1 MIEINLL
8 PGARRNA
15 KRGRGA
21 SINLGAT
28 LASAR
33 ERVKEPWLI
42 GAVGVTT
49 VAVVTVALLFTTQ
62 TRTGDR
68 VETALQKAVQDSTRY
83 ASVLK
88 EHDKAEAKRD
98 TVLRSLNLIRAID
111 DDRFI
116 WPHIMDEVSKALPP
130 YTWLVSLG
138 FTGLGQAQQPVS
150 TIATAAPADSASAG
164 KKKKKVLST
173 AVAHDSVH
181 FRIIGNTVDIQ
192 ALTRFIRQLEQSPF
206 IEQVQLV
213 KSEHANDN
221 GKDVTQFQLE
231 MLYSRPEPGLV
242 RRVPLAVSVR

>member
-1 MIEINLL
+1 
-8 PGARRNA
+8 
-15 KRGRGA
+15 
-21 SINLGAT
+21 
-28 LASAR
+28 
-33 ERVKEPWLI
+33 
-42 GAVGVTT
+42 
-49 VAVVTVALLFTTQ
+49 
-62 TRTGDR
+62 
-68 VETALQKAVQDSTRY
+68 VQDSTRY

-116 WPHIMDEVSKALPP
+116 WAHIMDEVSKALPP

-150 TIATAAPADSASAG
+150 TVAATAPADSASAG
-164 KKKKKVLST
+164 KKKKKMLST
-173 AVAHDSVH
+173 VIAHDSVH

-231 MLYSRPEPGLV
+231 MLYSRPDPALV